1 MTDKKDVTKV
11 ATESSVP
18 HRSRWQLLL
27 QLRWYLSGVV
37 ILAFASGQLLEAL
50 ILGDPRTPTR
60 FTLDI
65 IGWGFLGGLA
75 VWLSL
80 TWTAH
85 QERRHQTGI
94 QQALREQRDLNQQ
107 LQRANEYLALL
118 SNVNRH
124 IAGSTSLDN
133 ILDSALTFPQ
143 QLVPARAAALFLR
156 HATGPIA
163 TRIRGVK
170 AEELQRLRQ
179 AAGLTTTNIPG
190 HPHLY
195 TMPDHSGSITACLIV
210 PLHDGLDLIGWI
222 ELYLD
227 RVHVLPDDEMN
238 LLETIASEIAEAVV
252 STRRRSREERA
263 IYELERAI
271 AEERARIAR
280 DIHDGMAQTMAFR
293 RMRIDLWLDWIETE
307 PEQLRKEL
315 TELKGTLREQIA
327 DLRRAI
333 FALRP
338 IQFDELGFVGGLRRY
353 AVEFARQQEW
363 EFHVDFDTTP
373 STLPHHIEATCF
385 RIIQEA
391 LTNIAK
397 HTRATRVDVMVTV
410 IDHGLQ
416 ITVRDNGNGFDP
428 KHTLQDN
435 PDSVGLRQ
443 MHERLTALRGLLT
456 ILSHPGSGTEVR
468 AWLPLEP
475 MTEKENTNENTATTG
490 RRSPNFPPGVTR
502 ID

>member
-1 MTDKKDVTKV
+1 MADKKGATKVDVTPNV
-11 ATESSVP
+11 LDG
-18 HRSRWQLLL
+18 SRWQLLL
-27 QLRWYLSGVV
+27 QLRWYLGGVI
-37 ILAFASGQLLEAL
+37 ILAFALGQLLEAL
-50 ILGDPRTPTR
+50 IIGDPRNPLR

-65 IGWGFLGGLA
+65 IGWGFLGGFA

-80 TWTAH
+80 TWVAH

-94 QQALREQRDLNQQ
+94 QEALREQRDLNQQ
-107 LQRANEYLALL
+107 LQRANQYLALL
-118 SNVNRH
+118 SSVNRH
-124 IAGSTSLDN
+124 IAGSTSLDD
-133 ILDSALTFPQ
+133 ILDSALAFPQ
-143 QLVPARAAALFLR
+143 QLVPAPVAVLFLQ
-156 HATGPIA
+156 HATGPVA
-163 TRIRGVK
+163 TRTQGIK
-170 AEELQRLRQ
+170 AEELQRVRQ
-179 AAGLTTTNIPG
+179 TMGLTTASIPN
-190 HPHLY
+190 HPYIH
-195 TMPDHSGSITACLIV
+195 TVSDKTGATIACLIL
-210 PLHDGLDLIGWI
+210 PLHDSLDLIGWI

-227 RVHVLPDDEMN
+227 RVCTIPDDEIN
-238 LLETIASEIAEAVV
+238 LLETIASEIAEAIT

-280 DIHDGMAQTMAFR
+280 DIHDGIAQTMAFR
-293 RMRIDLWLDWIETE
+293 RMRVDLWLDWIESE

-353 AVEFARQQEW
+353 AVEFARQQGW
-363 EFHVDFDTTP
+363 EFQLDFETTP
-373 STLPHHIEATCF
+373 VALPHHIEATCF

-397 HTRATRVDVMVTV
+397 HTQATRIDVVIAV

-416 ITVRDNGNGFDP
+416 IIVRDNGHGFDP
-428 KHTLQDN
+428 KHILQDK

-443 MHERLTALRGLLT
+443 MQERLTTLRGSLT
-456 ILSHPGSGTEVR
+456 LLSHPGEGTEVR
-468 AWLPLEP
+468 AWLPLEHQH
-475 MTEKENTNENTATTG
+475 NE
-490 RRSPNFPPGVTR
+490 RKS
-502 ID
+502 I